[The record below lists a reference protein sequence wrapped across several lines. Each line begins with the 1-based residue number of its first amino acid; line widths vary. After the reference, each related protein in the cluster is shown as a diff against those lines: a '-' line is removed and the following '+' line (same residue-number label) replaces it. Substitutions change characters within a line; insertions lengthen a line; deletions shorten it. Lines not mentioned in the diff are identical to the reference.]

1 MMTQQ
6 RFNQITSQYR
16 SKKIMIAGDFCLDR
30 YFEIDPA
37 LEEISLETGLPVYNV
52 VRTRSKPGG
61 AGTVLNNL
69 IALGA
74 QTFPVSAC
82 GNDPEGW
89 QLTQL
94 LKNAKGCD
102 LQGWCASTDISTFTY
117 NKPLI
122 VYPQKE
128 PRELN
133 RLDIKNWNTTPS
145 VLQKK
150 IISNFKSILPHVDFC
165 VLMQQVDKPETGV
178 LCEGVL
184 KRMASQC
191 KEHNVPCMGD
201 SRLGLGHF
209 PPMIFK
215 MNRNEL
221 AHLSLQDVSTLQK
234 VRECALTVA
243 RKNGFPVFVSLA
255 EEGICAATPE
265 GDFFHAPAVLT
276 AGSIDVVGAGDAVT
290 ANLSLALCS
299 GATLPEA
306 LELAMCAASI
316 VIHKLGTTGTA
327 TVKELRDL
335 TRGKP
340 SLQC

>member
-1 MMTQQ
+1 
-6 RFNQITSQYR
+6 
-16 SKKIMIAGDFCLDR
+16 MIAGDFCLDR

-37 LEEISLETGLPVYNV
+37 LEDVSLETGLPVYNV
-52 VRTRSKPGG
+52 VRTRSQPGG

-69 IALGA
+69 LALGA
-74 QTFPVSAC
+74 HTFPVSAC

-94 LKNAKGCD
+94 LKNAKSCD
-102 LQGWCASTDISTFTY
+102 LQGWCASADISTFTY

-133 RLDIKNWNTTPS
+133 RLDIKNWRTTPS
-145 VLQKK
+145 VLQRK
-150 IISNFKSILPHVDFC
+150 IISNFKKILPHVDFC

-178 LCEGVL
+178 LCERVL
-184 KRMASQC
+184 KHMALLC
-191 KEHNVPCMGD
+191 REHNVPCMGD

-221 AHLSLQDVSTLQK
+221 AHLSLQDLSTMK
-234 VRECALTVA
+234 KIRECALTIA
-243 RKNGFPVFVSLA
+243 RKNEYPVFVSLA

-265 GDFFHAPAVLT
+265 GDFFHENAFLT
-276 AGSIDVVGAGDAVT
+276 KGPIDVVGAGDAVT

-299 GATLPEA
+299 GSTLSEA

-327 TVKELRDL
+327 SVKELRSL
-335 TRGKP
+335 TRGKTP
-340 SLQC
+340 L

>member
-37 LEEISLETGLPVYNV
+37 LEDVSLETGLPVYNV
-52 VRTRSKPGG
+52 VRTRSQPGG

-69 IALGA
+69 LALGA
-74 QTFPVSAC
+74 HTFPVSAC

-94 LKNAKGCD
+94 LKNAKSCD
-102 LQGWCASTDISTFTY
+102 LQGWCASADISTFTY

-133 RLDIKNWNTTPS
+133 RLDIKNWRTTPS
-145 VLQKK
+145 VLQRK
-150 IISNFKSILPHVDFC
+150 IISNFKKILPHVDFC

-178 LCEGVL
+178 LCERVL
-184 KRMASQC
+184 KRMALLC
-191 KEHNVPCMGD
+191 REHNVPCMGD

-221 AHLSLQDVSTLQK
+221 AHLSLQDLSTMQK
-234 VRECALTVA
+234 VRECALTIA
-243 RKNGFPVFVSLA
+243 RKNEHPVFVSLA

-265 GDFFHAPAVLT
+265 GDFFHENAFLT
-276 AGSIDVVGAGDAVT
+276 KGPIDVVGAGDAVT

-299 GATLPEA
+299 GSTLSEA

-327 TVKELRDL
+327 SVKELRSL
-335 TRGKP
+335 TRGKTP
-340 SLQC
+340 L

>member
-37 LEEISLETGLPVYNV
+37 LEDVSLETGLPVYNV
-52 VRTRSKPGG
+52 VRTRSQPGG

-69 IALGA
+69 LALGA
-74 QTFPVSAC
+74 HTFPVSAC

-94 LKNAKGCD
+94 LKNAKSCD
-102 LQGWCASTDISTFTY
+102 LQGWCASADISTFTY

-133 RLDIKNWNTTPS
+133 RMDIKNWRTTPS
-145 VLQKK
+145 VLQRK
-150 IISNFKSILPHVDFC
+150 IISNFKKILPHVDFC

-178 LCEGVL
+178 LCERVL
-184 KRMASQC
+184 KRMALLC
-191 KEHNVPCMGD
+191 REHNVPCMGD

-221 AHLSLQDVSTLQK
+221 AHLSLQDLSTMQK
-234 VRECALTVA
+234 VRECALTIA
-243 RKNGFPVFVSLA
+243 RKNEYPVFVSLA

-265 GDFFHAPAVLT
+265 GDFFHENAFLT
-276 AGSIDVVGAGDAVT
+276 KGPIDVVGAGDAVT

-299 GATLPEA
+299 GSTLSEA

-327 TVKELRDL
+327 SVKELRSL
-335 TRGKP
+335 TRGKTP
-340 SLQC
+340 L

>member
-1 MMTQQ
+1 
-6 RFNQITSQYR
+6 
-16 SKKIMIAGDFCLDR
+16 MIAGDFCLDR

-37 LEEISLETGLPVYNV
+37 LEDVSLETGLPVYNV
-52 VRTRSKPGG
+52 VRTRSQPGG

-69 IALGA
+69 LALGA
-74 QTFPVSAC
+74 HTFPVSAC

-94 LKNAKGCD
+94 LKNAKSCD
-102 LQGWCASTDISTFTY
+102 LQGWCASADISTFTY

-133 RLDIKNWNTTPS
+133 RMDIKNWRTTPS
-145 VLQKK
+145 VLQRK
-150 IISNFKSILPHVDFC
+150 IISNFKKILPHVDFC

-178 LCEGVL
+178 LCERVL
-184 KRMASQC
+184 KRMALLC
-191 KEHNVPCMGD
+191 REHNVPCMGD

-221 AHLSLQDVSTLQK
+221 AHLSLQDLSTMQK
-234 VRECALTVA
+234 VRECALTIA
-243 RKNGFPVFVSLA
+243 RKNEYPVFVSLA

-265 GDFFHAPAVLT
+265 GDFFHENAFLT
-276 AGSIDVVGAGDAVT
+276 KGPIDVVGAGDAVT

-299 GATLPEA
+299 GSTLSEA

-327 TVKELRDL
+327 SVKELRSL
-335 TRGKP
+335 TRGKTP
-340 SLQC
+340 L

>member
-37 LEEISLETGLPVYNV
+37 LEDVSLETGLPVYNV
-52 VRTRSKPGG
+52 VRTRSQPGG

-69 IALGA
+69 LALGA
-74 QTFPVSAC
+74 HTFPVSAC

-94 LKNAKGCD
+94 LKNAKSCD
-102 LQGWCASTDISTFTY
+102 LQGWCASADISTFTY

-133 RLDIKNWNTTPS
+133 RLDIKNWRTTPS
-145 VLQKK
+145 VLQRK
-150 IISNFKSILPHVDFC
+150 IISNFKKILPHVDFC

-178 LCEGVL
+178 LCERVL
-184 KRMASQC
+184 KRMALLC
-191 KEHNVPCMGD
+191 REHNVPCMGD

-221 AHLSLQDVSTLQK
+221 AHLSLQDLSTMQK
-234 VRECALTVA
+234 VRECALTIA
-243 RKNGFPVFVSLA
+243 RKNEYPVFVSLA

-265 GDFFHAPAVLT
+265 GDFFHENAFLT
-276 AGSIDVVGAGDAVT
+276 KGPIDVVGAGDAVT

-299 GATLPEA
+299 GSTLSEA

-327 TVKELRDL
+327 SVKELRSL
-335 TRGKP
+335 TRGKTP
-340 SLQC
+340 L

>member
-37 LEEISLETGLPVYNV
+37 LEDVSLETGLPVYNV
-52 VRTRSKPGG
+52 VRTRSQPGG

-69 IALGA
+69 LALGA
-74 QTFPVSAC
+74 HTFPVSAC

-94 LKNAKGCD
+94 LKNAKSCD
-102 LQGWCASTDISTFTY
+102 LQGWCASADISTFTY

-133 RLDIKNWNTTPS
+133 RLDIKNWRTTPS
-145 VLQKK
+145 VLQRK
-150 IISNFKSILPHVDFC
+150 IISNFKKILPHVDFC

-178 LCEGVL
+178 LCERVL
-184 KRMASQC
+184 KRMALLC
-191 KEHNVPCMGD
+191 REHNVPCMGD

-221 AHLSLQDVSTLQK
+221 AHLSLQDLSTMQK
-234 VRECALTVA
+234 VRECALTIA
-243 RKNGFPVFVSLA
+243 RKNEYPVFVSLA

-265 GDFFHAPAVLT
+265 GDFFHENAFLT
-276 AGSIDVVGAGDAVT
+276 KGPIDVVGAGDAVT

-299 GATLPEA
+299 GSTLSEA

-327 TVKELRDL
+327 SVKELRSL

-340 SLQC
+340 PL

>member
-1 MMTQQ
+1 MMTLQ
-6 RFNQITSQYR
+6 RFEQITSQYS
-16 SKKIMIAGDFCLDR
+16 SKKILIAGDFCLDR

-37 LEEISLETGLPVYNV
+37 LKEVSLETDLPVYNV
-52 VRTRSKPGG
+52 VRTRSQPGG

-69 IALGA
+69 VALGA
-74 QTFPVSAC
+74 HTFPVSAC

-94 LKNAKGCD
+94 LKNTKSCD
-102 LQGWCASTDISTFTY
+102 LQGWCSSADISTFTY

-133 RLDIKNWNTTPS
+133 RLDIKNWRTTPS
-145 VLQKK
+145 LLQGK
-150 IISNFKSILPHVDFC
+150 IISNFKKILPRVDFC

-184 KRMASQC
+184 KQMALLC
-191 KEHNVPCMGD
+191 REHDIPCMGD
-201 SRLGLGHF
+201 SRLGLEHF

-221 AHLSLQDVSTLQK
+221 AHLSHQDVSTLQK
-234 VRECALTVA
+234 VRECTLAIA
-243 RKNGFPVFVSLA
+243 RKKGYLVFVTLA
-255 EEGICAATPE
+255 EEGICAVTPG
-265 GDFFHAPAVLT
+265 GDFFHENAFLT
-276 AGSIDVVGAGDAVT
+276 SGPIDIVGAGDAVT

-299 GATLPEA
+299 GATLSEA
-306 LELAMCAASI
+306 LGLAMCAASI

-327 TVKELRDL
+327 SVKELRNL
-335 TRGKP
+335 VREKT
-340 SLQC
+340 SL

>member
-37 LEEISLETGLPVYNV
+37 LEDVSLETGLPVYNV
-52 VRTRSKPGG
+52 VRTRSQPGG

-69 IALGA
+69 LALGA
-74 QTFPVSAC
+74 HTFPVSAC

-94 LKNAKGCD
+94 LKNAKSCD
-102 LQGWCASTDISTFTY
+102 LQGWCASADISTFTY

-133 RLDIKNWNTTPS
+133 RLDIKNWRTTPS
-145 VLQKK
+145 VLQRK
-150 IISNFKSILPHVDFC
+150 IISNFKKILPHVDFC

-178 LCEGVL
+178 LCERVL
-184 KRMASQC
+184 KRMALLC
-191 KEHNVPCMGD
+191 REHNVPCMGD

-221 AHLSLQDVSTLQK
+221 AHLSLQDLSTMQK
-234 VRECALTVA
+234 VRECALTIA
-243 RKNGFPVFVSLA
+243 RKNEYPVFVSLA

-265 GDFFHAPAVLT
+265 GDFFHENAFLT
-276 AGSIDVVGAGDAVT
+276 KGPIDVVGAGDAVT

-299 GATLPEA
+299 GSALSEA

-327 TVKELRDL
+327 SVKELRSL
-335 TRGKP
+335 TRGKTP
-340 SLQC
+340 L

>member
-37 LEEISLETGLPVYNV
+37 LEDVSLETGLPVYNV
-52 VRTRSKPGG
+52 VRTRSQPGG
-61 AGTVLNNL
+61 AGTVINNL
-69 IALGA
+69 LALGA
-74 QTFPVSAC
+74 HTFPVSAC

-94 LKNAKGCD
+94 LKNAKSCD
-102 LQGWCASTDISTFTY
+102 LQGWCASADISTFTY

-133 RLDIKNWNTTPS
+133 RLDIKNWRTTPS
-145 VLQKK
+145 VLQRK
-150 IISNFKSILPHVDFC
+150 IISNFKKILPHVDFC

-178 LCEGVL
+178 LCERVL
-184 KRMASQC
+184 KRMALLC
-191 KEHNVPCMGD
+191 REHNVPCMGD

-221 AHLSLQDVSTLQK
+221 AHLSLQDLSTMQK
-234 VRECALTVA
+234 VRECALTIA
-243 RKNGFPVFVSLA
+243 RKNEYPVFVSLA

-265 GDFFHAPAVLT
+265 GDFFHENAFLT
-276 AGSIDVVGAGDAVT
+276 KGPIDVVGAGDAVT

-299 GATLPEA
+299 GSTLSEA

-327 TVKELRDL
+327 SVKELRSL

-340 SLQC
+340 PL